1 MKTTFYLEES
11 RLLDLLRFPK
21 ILLSKEPDELYDD
34 AYIQFLSDVSK
45 QLEPNKEEI
54 SFFYLADDY
63 TSHDFNQI
71 LYATF
76 SVVEGEEDLYFKNIL
91 KLDKESLKSRIYD
104 TLLRISEET
113 KESMPNPVTLIESL
127 DIELKHKWHLMLILE
142 NPVKYIQQYAKL
154 IETIEPI
161 FDVFYNPL
169 KEEVRKL
176 GVSISNTLNTEGI
189 QAIERLSYNRIK
201 ASIFNLSDMRLL
213 VSGIYPYSVMINP
226 RPDYINL
233 IWGLS
238 IEYAFQKMLL
248 ANENKLQERVSV
260 FKNMGDKTRY
270 EVIRCIASGLT
281 SIKEIAT
288 KVGVSSATIS
298 YHLNELINAKIVT
311 LENQNKK
318 YSYIIDYA
326 YLTQLIEDFKIDLG
340 FPISEV

>member
-21 ILLSKEPDELYDD
+21 ILLSKETDELYDES
-34 AYIQFLSDVSK
+34 YIQFLADISK
-45 QLEPNKEEI
+45 ELEPYKEEI
-54 SFFYLADDY
+54 SFFYPADDY

-71 LYATF
+71 LYASFT
-76 SVVEGEEDLYFKNIL
+76 VTEGEEHLYFKNIL
-91 KLDKESLKSRIYD
+91 KLDKDSLKSKIYD

-113 KESMPNPVTLIESL
+113 KASMPNPVTLIESL

-142 NPVKYIQQYAKL
+142 NPAKYILQYSKL
-154 IETIEPI
+154 IETLEPI
-161 FDVFYNPL
+161 FDQFYNPI
-169 KEEVRKL
+169 KEDVRKL
-176 GVSISNTLNTEGI
+176 GVAISNTLNTEGI
-189 QAIERLSYNRIK
+189 KAIERISYDRIK
-201 ASIFNLSDMRLL
+201 ASIFNQSDIRLL

-270 EVIRCIASGLT
+270 EVIRWIANGQT
-281 SIKEIAT
+281 SIKEIAA
-288 KVGVSSATIS
+288 KVGVSSATVS

-318 YSYIIDYA
+318 YSYIIDYGF
-326 YLTQLIEDFKIDLG
+326 LTQLLEEFKIDLG
-340 FPISEV
+340 FPNPEA